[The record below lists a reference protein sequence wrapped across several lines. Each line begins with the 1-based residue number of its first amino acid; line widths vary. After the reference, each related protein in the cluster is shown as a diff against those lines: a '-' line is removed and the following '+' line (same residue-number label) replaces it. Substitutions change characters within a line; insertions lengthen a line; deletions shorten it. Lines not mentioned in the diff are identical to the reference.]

1 MIYFPTNW
9 GAKEPRNLPN
19 HRVVK
24 VTTMIITHFFGEFMD
39 AKLNFNFIFS
49 IGILSGGS
57 IPPKEKHTVWP
68 KLSKK
73 NGQSLHVF
81 FFGDTRQMRG
91 DLKKTTL
98 IGGYMAECPSQAC
111 VVGGVENPK
120 KIEFSR

>member
-49 IGILSGGS
+49 IGILWEHPPKGKTHGMAKIVQKKWS
-57 IPPKEKHTVWP
+57 IPT
-68 KLSKK
+68 
-73 NGQSLHVF
+73 F
-81 FFGDTRQMRG
+81 FFWGHQADEG
-91 DLKKTTL
+91 DLKKITL
-98 IGGYMAECPSQAC
+98 IGGHMAECPSQAC

>member
-24 VTTMIITHFFGEFMD
+24 VTTMIITLFWGHSWMPS
-39 AKLNFNFIFS
+39 LISTSFS

-73 NGQSLHVF
+73 NGQSQRF
-81 FFGDTRQMRG
+81 FLGGDTRQMRG
-91 DLKKTTL
+91 DLKKITL
-98 IGGYMAECPSQAC
+98 IGGHMAECPSQAC

-120 KIEFSR
+120 KIEFI